1 LSRLK
6 KQLQNI
12 NINLDDQFY
21 DDCEKFSLV
30 LKQWNKTHNLTGA
43 CENEDIEKN
52 IIDSVYPISFICN
65 VSKLVD
71 IGTGAGYPGLILAI
85 ALRDTKCILVEPR
98 VKRVGFLNYVKNL
111 LKLKNVE
118 VIQKRVEDIQIDNID
133 LITSRAVTN
142 TKLLIDLTKHIS
154 SDKTKYLFYKGSLLQ
169 DELEELDIDS
179 YEVVNL
185 NERNYL
191 YIKGNNDN

>member
-98 VKRVGFLNYVKNL
+98 VKRVAFLNYVKNL

-169 DELEELDIDS
+169 DELEELNIDS

>member
-98 VKRVGFLNYVKNL
+98 VKRVAFLNYVKNL